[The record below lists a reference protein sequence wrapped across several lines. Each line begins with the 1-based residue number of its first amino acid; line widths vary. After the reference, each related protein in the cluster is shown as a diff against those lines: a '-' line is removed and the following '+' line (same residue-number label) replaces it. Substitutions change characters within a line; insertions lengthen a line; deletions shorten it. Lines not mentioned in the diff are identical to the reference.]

1 MLQKINSF
9 LQKRMAFATPTCMV
23 IGIIFSDYTKYGV
36 QYVPYVFA
44 VMTFIGALK
53 STFKDVRDVIRNPLP
68 LIVTIGL
75 LHLVLPCI
83 AWGVGHLFFGSNMN
97 LITGMVLE
105 FCVPAAVV
113 GLMWVSIYNGNS
125 TLSLSLVVIDTIL
138 APFVIPATL
147 HILIGAKVEI
157 DTTGM
162 MKNLVFMIALPA
174 VLAMCLNQISHE
186 KTKETWPQ
194 KLAPW
199 SKFCLMF
206 VVMSNSSKVA
216 PYVKHMTLQRACTAI
231 AILGIATTAYALGWG
246 VALLM
251 KQKQENIISMAFG
264 SGLRNI
270 SAGAVIAA
278 QYFPGEVLFPVMM
291 GTLFQQVLAACY
303 GKLIIMVADR
313 TRKEQ

>member
-9 LQKRMAFATPTCMV
+9 LQKRMAFVTPTCMV

-36 QYVPYVFA
+36 PYVPYVFA

-162 MKNLVFMIALPA
+162 MKNLLFMIALPA
-174 VLAMCLNQISHE
+174 VLAMCLNQISRG

-216 PYVKHMTLQRACTAI
+216 PYVKQMTFQRACTAI
-231 AILGIATTAYALGWG
+231 AILGIAATAYALGWG

-251 KQKQENIISMAFG
+251 KQKQ
-264 SGLRNI
+264 GLRNI

-278 QYFPGEVLFPVMM
+278 QYFPGEVLFPVMI

-303 GKLIIMVADR
+303 GKLIVMVIDR